1 MAFLIPGMLG
11 RNKEDL
17 TKEMA
22 KHDRAA
28 GCRHTLQHYAFRCVS
43 YNSLSFLPY
52 SSTRTPNTT
61 CQSEIVNILYSLAS
75 PAYSLLISCF
85 FCSLSI
91 NSQPSP
97 LCSDHARQ
105 DSLRIEALRD
115 RRAAILPSVATTAD
129 RKFYQRNQGVIDL
142 TGADISKTPG
152 PGTVLASLRE
162 K

>member
-1 MAFLIPGMLG
+1 MKCPETASLVQALRPPPHESKWQAFLIPGILG
-11 RNKEDL
+11 RNRGDL

-43 YNSLSFLPY
+43 YNPLSLLPY

-61 CQSEIVNILYSLAS
+61 CQSEIVNIFYSMAS
-75 PAYSLLISCF
+75 PAYSSLISCF

-97 LCSDHARQ
+97 ISFNHARQ
-105 DSLRIEALRD
+105 DSLRFDAVNDLPNLGVPVAALT
-115 RRAAILPSVATTAD
+115 AENELP
-129 RKFYQRNQGVIDL
+129 KRN
-142 TGADISKTPG
+142 
-152 PGTVLASLRE
+152 
-162 K
+162 